1 MNAHVFEHDRR
12 RALAV
17 VRAMA
22 KEIARQVKDG
32 EMDRCTA
39 PDSNGRVDCAGT
51 LDLAMLAWAAEQTLL
66 REFGPQSLGKGRGA

>member
-1 MNAHVFEHDRR
+1 MNERVSEPDRR

-22 KEIARQVKDG
+22 KEIARQVAAGD
-32 EMDRCTA
+32 MDRCTA

-51 LDLAMLAWAAEQTLL
+51 LDLAMLAWVAEQTLL
-66 REFGPQSLGKGRGA
+66 REFGPQSSGKGRGA